1 MLFIFSGFIFFLLRF
16 YDGAVRNF
24 VTALLVIKKILS
36 LRLQRK
42 GMYDWFLAYKIK
54 INRSGLFR

>member
-1 MLFIFSGFIFFLLRF
+1 MLFIFYAFIFFLLRF

-54 INRSGLFR
+54 INRSGLYR